1 MMEGYFYI
9 LYLIYIYIYIAY
21 LIIYS
26 CGEHKL
32 YLLLCN
38 AQWWPSTNKV
48 CTCLFSLKMQLIHT
62 AKSIFLYTLMI
73 LKQALGRVLSLW
85 LQPSSLSICVGSVF
99 VTIMFEVLSST
110 LEGCRDHE
118 ETCCRKPTRDLN
130 FFSPASNLIQ
140 VLAAECGPVDII
152 GPMQIQRLQRLNCC
166 RNILLSTD
174 TATCTLFLW

>member
-1 MMEGYFYI
+1 MTKHKQSVHLSFFPKNAAHTYCKINFP
-9 LYLIYIYIYIAY
+9 LYSDDLETSFGQST
-21 LIIYS
+21 LTLTS
-26 CGEHKL
+26 TQFFVN
-32 YLLLCN
+32 LC
-38 AQWWPSTNKV
+38 WK
-48 CTCLFSLKMQLIHT
+48 CIK
-62 AKSIFLYTLMI
+62 
-73 LKQALGRVLSLW
+73 
-85 LQPSSLSICVGSVF
+85 F

-110 LEGCRDHE
+110 LEGCRAHE

-174 TATCTLFLW
+174 TATCTLFL